1 MTYPQLSRAGG
12 CYSAFR
18 EPAVIRRRNL
28 ILSLFVTA
36 ILIGNAV
43 WR

>member
-1 MTYPQLSRAGG
+1 MKYPTLCRTGG

-28 ILSLFVTA
+28 ILSAFVTA
-36 ILIGNAV
+36 IFIGNAI